1 MSTARTIVFLL
12 QAILVS
18 VGVKS
23 ACLEEDCTGQAII
36 VVDPS
41 SRECVS
47 CFPCPQ
53 CEEGQTPS
61 VPCASTVPQGTDIHC
76 VLIEPSYSLV
86 STLVF
91 SWHASITRTSRQIT
105 ATTHTHEHPTVSA
118 TSSKDYAGSSSS
130 ITVDTESN
138 DKENTGYSIKDHFKM
153 GNKTVVYL
161 FCGVSLPLIFLGILF
176 KLKKSKTTRSHQPIG
191 DETVPSS
198 SCSSM
203 TGVTLVDDSVH
214 STVHLH
220 PDTNKALFSQSYTNN
235 GQQDTPERNE
245 NNPFQLQHNQTFHD
259 ENGIPSSLED
269 NNAQA
274 APQQFFTATLQNGS
288 VSEMKKQITQRKKYR
303 CKMNQVPF
311 RLLHKIY
318 LTLDIKRADGRDV
331 REFASKLNIP
341 VPEFERLQ
349 REAEIQRTTTTSVI
363 LAQQVPSS
371 WTVGDFV
378 KIMTEM
384 ERADIIELIN
394 EWE

>member
-1 MSTARTIVFLL
+1 M
-12 QAILVS
+12 
-18 VGVKS
+18 GVKS
-23 ACLEEDCTGQAII
+23 ACPEEDCTGQAII

-41 SRECVS
+41 SGGCVS

-76 VLIEPSYSLV
+76 VLIEPSPSLV

-138 DKENTGYSIKDHFKM
+138 DEENTGYSIKDHFKM

-161 FCGVSLPLIFLGILF
+161 FCGVIGCVSLPLIFLGILF
-176 KLKKSKTTRSHQPIG
+176 KLRKSKTTRSHQPIG
-191 DETVPSS
+191 DQTVPSS
-198 SCSSM
+198 LCSSM
-203 TGVTLVDDSVH
+203 TGVTPADDSVH

-220 PDTNKALFSQSYTNN
+220 PDTNRALFVQSYTNN

-269 NNAQA
+269 NNAQGMLL
-274 APQQFFTATLQNGS
+274 FYLLKQNDS
-288 VSEMKKQITQRKKYR
+288 W
-303 CKMNQVPF
+303 
-311 RLLHKIY
+311 
-318 LTLDIKRADGRDV
+318 KRM
-331 REFASKLNIP
+331 
-341 VPEFERLQ
+341 
-349 REAEIQRTTTTSVI
+349 VI
-363 LAQQVPSS
+363 L
-371 WTVGDFV
+371 
-378 KIMTEM
+378 I
-384 ERADIIELIN
+384 
-394 EWE
+394 